1 MFDAL
6 SKIEMAH
13 FAAKQAKALL
23 ELATY
28 SYDTVTPT
36 PEQVEQMDAA
46 LHGVMVVLDNAIDEM
61 GKAVSE
67 AYDVYYAQQK
77 QPEPLKIAA
86 V

>member
-28 SYDTVTPT
+28 SYDTVTLT

-46 LHGVMVVLDNAIDEM
+46 LHGVMVVLDNAVEEM
-61 GKAVSE
+61 EKAVSE
-67 AYDVYYAQQK
+67 AYDVYYAQRK

>member
-1 MFDAL
+1 
-6 SKIEMAH
+6 
-13 FAAKQAKALL
+13 
-23 ELATY
+23 
-28 SYDTVTPT
+28 
-36 PEQVEQMDAA
+36 MDAA
-46 LHGVMVVLDNAIDEM
+46 LHGVMVVLDNAVEEM